1 MIQVLIIL
9 IITAGLLV
17 WGRIRSDVVALCSM
31 VALVLSGVITPE
43 EGLAGFSNSVV
54 IMIAGLFIV
63 GGAITQTGLARLISN
78 KVLSLAGESE
88 LRLFYLVILVTII
101 VGLFVSNTG
110 TVAILMPIVVTIASQ
125 SGVDARRLLMPMAFA
140 CSISGMM
147 TLIGTP
153 PTLIVHNSLI
163 ESGHEGLHFFTT
175 LPVGLV
181 ILLICGT
188 LLRPLSKLLARSGET
203 AMDTKRM
210 RKSPEQLSRQYN
222 LLEDLYRLRI
232 EEGSFLRK
240 KTLAELDLTGRFHC
254 SVIGV
259 KGVHLGARATVPTAE
274 TMLHRGFVLH
284 VSGAYEDV
292 QKLAEEACLTFLDDE
307 QEGQRTFSGRLSF
320 SEYGLAE
327 VVVKHGSRLVGRH
340 ISDTDLRQ
348 TYGIS
353 VVGLQRNRSYIT
365 HRLSRATLQEG
376 DMLLVQGTWEDIE
389 RLGGQEA
396 DLILLGEPATEAS
409 KAIISERGPV
419 AAAIIFLMILAMIL
433 DWLPPVMAVLIADI
447 LLILTRCFRSVKD
460 AIGTISWESVI
471 LFAAMIPLA
480 TAMDNTGLSTMI
492 SGGIVSGLGTY
503 GPYAVLAG
511 IMLGTQLL
519 TTFISNTATAVLFAP
534 IALQAASALGV
545 SPVPFMIGVSVAASM
560 CFMSPFA
567 TPPNAMV
574 MSVGKYSFMDYV
586 RVGLPLQVIVIA
598 AMVWLLPLFYPANSH
613 FDVLGGGGK

>member
-1 MIQVLIIL
+1 MVQVLIIL
-9 IITAGLLV
+9 IVTAGLLV

-31 VALVLSGVITPE
+31 VALVLTGVITPE

-110 TVAILMPIVVTIASQ
+110 TVAILMPIVVTIAAQ
-125 SGVDARRLLMPMAFA
+125 SGVDARRLMMPMAFA

-163 ESGHEGLHFFTT
+163 ESGHEGLQFFTT

-181 ILLICGT
+181 ILLICGA
-188 LLRPLSKLLARSGET
+188 LLWPLSKLLARSEET

-210 RKSPEQLSRQYN
+210 RKSPEQLSSQYN

-292 QKLAEEACLTFLDDE
+292 QRLAEEACLTFLDDE

-327 VVVKHGSRLVGRH
+327 VVVKHGSRLVGRR

-376 DMLLVQGTWEDIE
+376 DMLLLQGTWEDIE
-389 RLGGQEA
+389 RLGAQET

-419 AAAIIFLMILAMIL
+419 AAVIIFLMILAMIFN
-433 DWLPPVMAVLIADI
+433 WLPPVMAVLVADI

-480 TAMDNTGLSTMI
+480 TAMDNTGLSSMI

-534 IALQAASALGV
+534 IALQAASAIGV

-598 AMVWLLPLFYPANSH
+598 AMVWLLPLFYP
-613 FDVLGGGGK
+613 L

>member
-1 MIQVLIIL
+1 MVQVLIIL
-9 IITAGLLV
+9 IVTAGLLV

-31 VALVLSGVITPE
+31 VALVLTGVITPE

-110 TVAILMPIVVTIASQ
+110 TVAILMPIVVTIAAQ

-181 ILLICGT
+181 ILLICGA
-188 LLRPLSKLLARSGET
+188 LLRPLSKLLTSSKET
-203 AMDTKRM
+203 AVDTKRM
-210 RKSPEQLSRQYN
+210 RKSPEQLSSQYN

-284 VSGAYEDV
+284 VNGAYEDV
-292 QKLAEEACLTFLDDE
+292 KRLAGEACLTFLDDE

-327 VVVKHGSRLVGRH
+327 VVVKHGSRLVGRR

-376 DMLLVQGTWEDIE
+376 DMLLLQGTWEDIE
-389 RLGGQEA
+389 RLGAQET

-419 AAAIIFLMILAMIL
+419 AAVIIFLMILAMIFN
-433 DWLPPVMAVLIADI
+433 WLPPVMAVLVADI

-480 TAMDNTGLSTMI
+480 TAMDNTGLSSMI

-503 GPYAVLAG
+503 GSYAVLAG

-586 RVGLPLQVIVIA
+586 RVGLPLQVIVIV
-598 AMVWLLPLFYPANSH
+598 AMVWLLPLFYP
-613 FDVLGGGGK
+613 L

>member
-1 MIQVLIIL
+1 MVQVLIIL
-9 IITAGLLV
+9 IVTAGLLV

-31 VALVLSGVITPE
+31 VALVLTGVITPE

-78 KVLSLAGESE
+78 KVLSLAGESD

-110 TVAILMPIVVTIASQ
+110 TVAILMPIVVTIAAQ

-163 ESGHEGLHFFTT
+163 ESGHEGLQFFTT

-181 ILLICGT
+181 ILLICGA
-188 LLRPLSKLLARSGET
+188 LLRPLSKLLTRGEES
-203 AMDTKRM
+203 AIDTKRI
-210 RKSPEQLSRQYN
+210 RKSPEQLSSQYN

-284 VSGAYEDV
+284 VNGAYEDV
-292 QKLAEEACLTFLDDE
+292 KRLADEACLTFLDDE
-307 QEGQRTFSGRLSF
+307 LEGQRTFSGRLSF

-327 VVVKHGSRLVGRH
+327 VVVKHGSRLVGRR

-353 VVGLQRNRSYIT
+353 VVGLQRNRSYVT

-376 DMLLVQGTWEDIE
+376 DMLLLQGTWEDIE
-389 RLGGQEA
+389 RLGAQET

-409 KAIISERGPV
+409 KVIISERGPV
-419 AAAIIFLMILAMIL
+419 AAVIILLMILAMIFN
-433 DWLPPVMAVLIADI
+433 WLPPVMAVLVADI

-480 TAMDNTGLSTMI
+480 TAMDNTGLSSMI

-598 AMVWLLPLFYPANSH
+598 AMVWLLPLFYPI
-613 FDVLGGGGK
+613 

>member
-1 MIQVLIIL
+1 MVQVLIIL
-9 IITAGLLV
+9 IVTAGLLV

-31 VALVLSGVITPE
+31 VALVLTGVITPE

-110 TVAILMPIVVTIASQ
+110 TVAILMPIVVTIAAQ

-163 ESGHEGLHFFTT
+163 ESGHEGLQFFTT

-181 ILLICGT
+181 ILLICGA
-188 LLRPLSKLLARSGET
+188 LLWPLSKLLTSSEET

-210 RKSPEQLSRQYN
+210 RKSPEQLSSQYN

-292 QKLAEEACLTFLDDE
+292 QRLAEEACLTFLDDE

-327 VVVKHGSRLVGRH
+327 VVVKHGSRLVGRR

-376 DMLLVQGTWEDIE
+376 DMLLLQGTWEDIE
-389 RLGGQEA
+389 RLGAQEN

-419 AAAIIFLMILAMIL
+419 AAVIIFLMILAMIFN
-433 DWLPPVMAVLIADI
+433 WLPPVMAVLMADI

-480 TAMDNTGLSTMI
+480 TAMDNTGLSSMI

-598 AMVWLLPLFYPANSH
+598 AMVWLLPLFYP
-613 FDVLGGGGK
+613 L

>member
-1 MIQVLIIL
+1 MVQVLIIL
-9 IITAGLLV
+9 IVTAGLLV

-31 VALVLSGVITPE
+31 VALVLTGVITPE

-110 TVAILMPIVVTIASQ
+110 TVAILMPIVVTIAAQ

-163 ESGHEGLHFFTT
+163 ESGHEGLQFFTT

-181 ILLICGT
+181 ILLICGA
-188 LLRPLSKLLARSGET
+188 LLWSLSKLLASGKE
-203 AMDTKRM
+203 AAVDTKRM
-210 RKSPEQLSRQYN
+210 RKSPEQLSSQYN

-292 QKLAEEACLTFLDDE
+292 QRLAEEACLTFLDDE

-327 VVVKHGSRLVGRH
+327 VVVKHGSRLVGRR

-376 DMLLVQGTWEDIE
+376 DMLLLQGTWEDIE
-389 RLGGQEA
+389 RLGAQET

-419 AAAIIFLMILAMIL
+419 AAVIIFLMILAMIFN
-433 DWLPPVMAVLIADI
+433 WLPPVMAVLVADI

-480 TAMDNTGLSTMI
+480 TAMDNTGLSSMI

-598 AMVWLLPLFYPANSH
+598 AMVWLLPLFYP
-613 FDVLGGGGK
+613 L

>member
-1 MIQVLIIL
+1 M
-9 IITAGLLV
+9 
-17 WGRIRSDVVALCSM
+17 WGRIRSDVIALCSM
-31 VALVLSGVITPE
+31 LALVLTGIITPE

-163 ESGHEGLHFFTT
+163 ESGHEGLHFFST
-175 LPVGLV
+175 LPVGLM

-188 LLRPLSKLLARSGET
+188 LLRPLSKLLARSGKT
-203 AMDTKRM
+203 ATDTKRM

-254 SVIGV
+254 SLIGV

-307 QEGQRTFSGRLSF
+307 QEGQRTFSGQLSF

-365 HRLSRATLQEG
+365 HRLSRVTLQEG

-389 RLGGQEA
+389 RLGGQET

-419 AAAIIFLMILAMIL
+419 AAVIIFLMILAMIL

-480 TAMDNTGLSTMI
+480 TAMDNTGLSAMI

-511 IMLGTQLL
+511 IMLGTQVL
-519 TTFISNTATAVLFAP
+519 TMFISNTATAVLFAP

-545 SPVPFMIGVSVAASM
+545 SPIPLMIGVSVAASM
-560 CFMSPFA
+560 CFMSPFS

-586 RVGLPLQVIVIA
+586 RVGLPLQVVVIA
-598 AMVWLLPLFYPANSH
+598 AMVWLLPLFYP
-613 FDVLGGGGK
+613 L

>member
-1 MIQVLIIL
+1 MVQVLIIL
-9 IITAGLLV
+9 LLTAVLLM

-31 VALVLSGVITPE
+31 VALVLTGVITPE

-203 AMDTKRM
+203 ATDTKRM

-259 KGVHLGARATVPTAE
+259 KGVHLGARAMVPTAE

-292 QKLAEEACLTFLDDE
+292 QRLAEEACLTFLDDE
-307 QEGQRTFSGRLSF
+307 QEGQRTFSGQLSF

-340 ISDTDLRQ
+340 ISDTGLRQ

-419 AAAIIFLMILAMIL
+419 AAVIIFLMILAMIL

-480 TAMDNTGLSTMI
+480 TAMDNTGLSAMI

-511 IMLGTQLL
+511 IMLGTQVL
-519 TTFISNTATAVLFAP
+519 TMFISNTATAVLFAP
-534 IALQAASALGV
+534 IAFQAASALGV
-545 SPVPFMIGVSVAASM
+545 SPIPFMIGVSVAASM
-560 CFMSPFA
+560 CFMSPFS

-586 RVGLPLQVIVIA
+586 RVGLPLQVVVIA
-598 AMVWLLPLFYPANSH
+598 AMVWLLPLFYP
-613 FDVLGGGGK
+613 L

>member
-1 MIQVLIIL
+1 MVQVLIIL
-9 IITAGLLV
+9 IVTAGLLV

-31 VALVLSGVITPE
+31 VALVLTGVITPE

-78 KVLSLAGESE
+78 KVLSLAGESD

-110 TVAILMPIVVTIASQ
+110 TVAILMPIVVTIAAQ

-163 ESGHEGLHFFTT
+163 ESGHEGLQFFTT

-181 ILLICGT
+181 ILLICGA
-188 LLRPLSKLLARSGET
+188 LLRPLSKLLTRGEES
-203 AMDTKRM
+203 AIDTKRI
-210 RKSPEQLSRQYN
+210 RKSPEQLSSQYN

-284 VSGAYEDV
+284 VNGAYEDV
-292 QKLAEEACLTFLDDE
+292 KRLADEACLTFLDDE
-307 QEGQRTFSGRLSF
+307 LEGQRTFSGRLSF

-327 VVVKHGSRLVGRH
+327 VVVKHGSRLVGRR

-376 DMLLVQGTWEDIE
+376 DMLLLQGTWEDIE
-389 RLGGQEA
+389 RLGAQET

-419 AAAIIFLMILAMIL
+419 AAVIIFLMILAMIFN
-433 DWLPPVMAVLIADI
+433 WLPPVMAVLVADI

-480 TAMDNTGLSTMI
+480 TAMDNTGLSSMI

-503 GPYAVLAG
+503 GPYAVLVG

-534 IALQAASALGV
+534 IALQAASAIGV

-586 RVGLPLQVIVIA
+586 RIGLPLQVIVIA
-598 AMVWLLPLFYPANSH
+598 AMVWLLPLFYP
-613 FDVLGGGGK
+613 L

>member
-1 MIQVLIIL
+1 MVQVLITL
-9 IITAGLLV
+9 IVTAGLLV

-31 VALVLSGVITPE
+31 VALVLTGVITPE

-110 TVAILMPIVVTIASQ
+110 TVAILMPIVVTIAAQ

-163 ESGHEGLHFFTT
+163 ESGHEGLQFFTT

-181 ILLICGT
+181 ILLICGA
-188 LLRPLSKLLARSGET
+188 LLWPLSKLLARSEET

-210 RKSPEQLSRQYN
+210 RKSPEQLSSQYN

-292 QKLAEEACLTFLDDE
+292 QRLAEEACLTFLDDE

-327 VVVKHGSRLVGRH
+327 VVVKHGSRLVGRR

-376 DMLLVQGTWEDIE
+376 DMLLLQGTWEDIE
-389 RLGGQEA
+389 RLGAQET

-419 AAAIIFLMILAMIL
+419 AAVIIFVMILAMIFN
-433 DWLPPVMAVLIADI
+433 WLPPVMAVLVADI

-480 TAMDNTGLSTMI
+480 TAMDNTGLSSMI

-598 AMVWLLPLFYPANSH
+598 AMVWLLPLFYP
-613 FDVLGGGGK
+613 L

>member
-1 MIQVLIIL
+1 MVQVLIIL
-9 IITAGLLV
+9 IVTAGLLV

-31 VALVLSGVITPE
+31 VALVLTGVITPE

-78 KVLSLAGESE
+78 KVLSLAGESD

-110 TVAILMPIVVTIASQ
+110 TVAILMPIVVTIAAQ

-163 ESGHEGLHFFTT
+163 ESGHEGLQFFTT

-181 ILLICGT
+181 ILLICGA
-188 LLRPLSKLLARSGET
+188 LLRPLSKLLTSSKET
-203 AMDTKRM
+203 AVDTKRM
-210 RKSPEQLSRQYN
+210 RKSPEQLSSQYN

-284 VSGAYEDV
+284 VNGAYEDV
-292 QKLAEEACLTFLDDE
+292 KRLADEACLTFLDEE

-327 VVVKHGSRLVGRH
+327 VVVKHGSRLVGRR

-376 DMLLVQGTWEDIE
+376 DMLLLQGTWEDIE
-389 RLGGQEA
+389 RLGAQEN

-409 KAIISERGPV
+409 KVIISERGPV
-419 AAAIIFLMILAMIL
+419 AAVIIFLMILAMIFN
-433 DWLPPVMAVLIADI
+433 WLPPVMAVLVADI

-480 TAMDNTGLSTMI
+480 TAMDNTGLSSMI

-598 AMVWLLPLFYPANSH
+598 AMVWLLPLFYP
-613 FDVLGGGGK
+613 L

>member
-1 MIQVLIIL
+1 MVQVLIIL
-9 IITAGLLV
+9 LLTAVLLM

-31 VALVLSGVITPE
+31 VVLVLSGVITPE

-163 ESGHEGLHFFTT
+163 ESGHEGLHFFST

-203 AMDTKRM
+203 ATDTKRM

-254 SVIGV
+254 SLIGV

-307 QEGQRTFSGRLSF
+307 QEGQRTFSGQLSF

-389 RLGGQEA
+389 RLGGQET

-419 AAAIIFLMILAMIL
+419 AAVIIFLMILAMIL

-480 TAMDNTGLSTMI
+480 TAMDNTGLSAMI

-511 IMLGTQLL
+511 IILGTQVL
-519 TTFISNTATAVLFAP
+519 TMFISNTATAVLFAP

-545 SPVPFMIGVSVAASM
+545 SPIPFMIGVSVAASM
-560 CFMSPFA
+560 CFMSPFS

-586 RVGLPLQVIVIA
+586 RVGLPLQVVVIA
-598 AMVWLLPLFYPANSH
+598 AMVWLLPLFYP
-613 FDVLGGGGK
+613 L

>member
-1 MIQVLIIL
+1 MVQVLIIL
-9 IITAGLLV
+9 LLTAVLLM
-17 WGRIRSDVVALCSM
+17 WGRIRSDVIALCSM
-31 VALVLSGVITPE
+31 VALVLTGVITPE

-353 VVGLQRNRSYIT
+353 VVSLQRNRSYIT

-598 AMVWLLPLFYPANSH
+598 AMVWLLPLFYP
-613 FDVLGGGGK
+613 L

>member
-1 MIQVLIIL
+1 MVQVLIIL
-9 IITAGLLV
+9 IVTAGLLV

-31 VALVLSGVITPE
+31 VALVLTGVITPE

-110 TVAILMPIVVTIASQ
+110 TVAILMPIVVTIAGQ

-147 TLIGTP
+147 TLISTP

-163 ESGHEGLHFFTT
+163 ESGHEGLQFFTT

-181 ILLICGT
+181 ILLICGA
-188 LLRPLSKLLARSGET
+188 LLRPLSKLLTSSKEA
-203 AMDTKRM
+203 AVDTKRM
-210 RKSPEQLSRQYN
+210 RKSPEQLSSQYN
-222 LLEDLYRLRI
+222 LLEDLYRLRT

-259 KGVHLGARATVPTAE
+259 KGVHLGAQATVPTAE

-292 QKLAEEACLTFLDDE
+292 QRLAEEACLTFLDDE
-307 QEGQRTFSGRLSF
+307 QEGQRTFSGRISF

-327 VVVKHGSRLVGRH
+327 VVVKHGSRLVGRR

-353 VVGLQRNRSYIT
+353 VVGLQRHRSYIT

-376 DMLLVQGTWEDIE
+376 DMLLLQGTWEDIE
-389 RLGGQEA
+389 RLGAQEN

-419 AAAIIFLMILAMIL
+419 AAVIIFLMILAMIFN
-433 DWLPPVMAVLIADI
+433 WLPPVMAVLVADI

-480 TAMDNTGLSTMI
+480 TAMENTGLSSMI

-534 IALQAASALGV
+534 IALQAASAIGV
-545 SPVPFMIGVSVAASM
+545 SPVPFMIGVSVVASM

-567 TPPNAMV
+567 PRPM
-574 MSVGKYSFMDYV
+574 
-586 RVGLPLQVIVIA
+586 R
-598 AMVWLLPLFYPANSH
+598 W
-613 FDVLGGGGK
+613 

>member
-1 MIQVLIIL
+1 MVQVLIIL
-9 IITAGLLV
+9 IVTAGLLV

-31 VALVLSGVITPE
+31 VALVLTGVITPE

-110 TVAILMPIVVTIASQ
+110 TVAILMPIVVTIAAQ
-125 SGVDARRLLMPMAFA
+125 SGVDARRLMMPMAFA

-163 ESGHEGLHFFTT
+163 ESGHEGLQFFTT

-181 ILLICGT
+181 ILLICGA
-188 LLRPLSKLLARSGET
+188 LLWPLSKLLARSEET

-210 RKSPEQLSRQYN
+210 RKSPEQLSSQYN

-284 VSGAYEDV
+284 VSGAYQDV
-292 QKLAEEACLTFLDDE
+292 QRLAEEACLTFLDDE

-327 VVVKHGSRLVGRH
+327 VVVKHGSRLVGRR

-376 DMLLVQGTWEDIE
+376 DMLLLQGTWEDIE
-389 RLGGQEA
+389 RLGAQEN

-419 AAAIIFLMILAMIL
+419 AAVIIFLMILAMIFN
-433 DWLPPVMAVLIADI
+433 WLPPVMAVLVADI

-480 TAMDNTGLSTMI
+480 TAMDNTGLSSMI

-598 AMVWLLPLFYPANSH
+598 AMVWLLPLFYP
-613 FDVLGGGGK
+613 L

>member
-1 MIQVLIIL
+1 MVQVLVIL
-9 IITAGLLV
+9 LLTAILLM
-17 WGRIRSDVVALCSM
+17 WGRIRSDVIALCSM
-31 VALVLSGVITPE
+31 LALVLTGIITPE

-125 SGVDARRLLMPMAFA
+125 SRVDARRLLMPMAFA

-188 LLRPLSKLLARSGET
+188 LLRPLSKLLARSGKT
-203 AMDTKRM
+203 ATDTKRM

-254 SVIGV
+254 SLIGV

-307 QEGQRTFSGRLSF
+307 QEGQRTFSEQLSF

-327 VVVKHGSRLVGRH
+327 VVVKHGSRMIGKH
-340 ISDTDLRQ
+340 ISDTGLRQ

-389 RLGGQEA
+389 RLGGQET

-419 AAAIIFLMILAMIL
+419 AAVIIFLMILAMIL
-433 DWLPPVMAVLIADI
+433 DWLPPVMAVLITDI

-480 TAMDNTGLSTMI
+480 TAMDNTGLSATI

-511 IMLGTQLL
+511 IMLGTQVL
-519 TTFISNTATAVLFAP
+519 TMFISNTATAVLFAP

-545 SPVPFMIGVSVAASM
+545 SPIPFMIGVSVAASM
-560 CFMSPFA
+560 CFMSPFS

-586 RVGLPLQVIVIA
+586 RVGLPLQVVVIA
-598 AMVWLLPLFYPANSH
+598 AMVWLLPLFYP
-613 FDVLGGGGK
+613 L

>member
-1 MIQVLIIL
+1 MVQVLIIL
-9 IITAGLLV
+9 IVTAGLLV

-31 VALVLSGVITPE
+31 VALVLTGVITPE

-110 TVAILMPIVVTIASQ
+110 TVAILMPVVVTIAAQ

-163 ESGHEGLHFFTT
+163 ESGHEGLQFFTT

-181 ILLICGT
+181 ILLICGA
-188 LLRPLSKLLARSGET
+188 LLWPLSKLLASGKK
-203 AMDTKRM
+203 AAVDTKRM
-210 RKSPEQLSRQYN
+210 RKSPEQLSSQYN

-292 QKLAEEACLTFLDDE
+292 QRLADEACLTFLDEE

-327 VVVKHGSRLVGRH
+327 VVVKHGSRLVGRR

-376 DMLLVQGTWEDIE
+376 DMLLLQGTWEDIE
-389 RLGGQEA
+389 RLGAQET

-409 KAIISERGPV
+409 KVIISERGPV
-419 AAAIIFLMILAMIL
+419 AAVIILLMILAMIFN
-433 DWLPPVMAVLIADI
+433 WLPPVMAVLVADI

-480 TAMDNTGLSTMI
+480 TAMDNTGLSSMI

-598 AMVWLLPLFYPANSH
+598 AMVWLLPLFYP
-613 FDVLGGGGK
+613 L

>member
-1 MIQVLIIL
+1 M
-9 IITAGLLV
+9 
-17 WGRIRSDVVALCSM
+17 WGRIRSDVIALCSM
-31 VALVLSGVITPE
+31 LALVLTGIITPE

-203 AMDTKRM
+203 ATDTKRM

-254 SVIGV
+254 SLIGV

-307 QEGQRTFSGRLSF
+307 QEGQRTFSGQLSF

-327 VVVKHGSRLVGRH
+327 VVVKHGSRMIGKH
-340 ISDTDLRQ
+340 ISDTGLRQ

-389 RLGGQEA
+389 RLGGQET

-419 AAAIIFLMILAMIL
+419 AAVIIFLMILAMIL

-480 TAMDNTGLSTMI
+480 TAMDNTGLSAMI

-511 IMLGTQLL
+511 IMLGTQVL
-519 TTFISNTATAVLFAP
+519 TMFISNTATAVLFAP

-545 SPVPFMIGVSVAASM
+545 SPIPFMIGVSVAASM
-560 CFMSPFA
+560 CFMSPFS

-586 RVGLPLQVIVIA
+586 RVGLPLQVVVIA
-598 AMVWLLPLFYPANSH
+598 AMVWLLPLFYP
-613 FDVLGGGGK
+613 L

>member
-1 MIQVLIIL
+1 MVQVLIIL
-9 IITAGLLV
+9 IVTAGLLV

-31 VALVLSGVITPE
+31 VALVLTGVITPE

-110 TVAILMPIVVTIASQ
+110 TVAILMPIVVTIAAQ

-163 ESGHEGLHFFTT
+163 ESGHEGLQFFTT

-181 ILLICGT
+181 ILLICGA
-188 LLRPLSKLLARSGET
+188 LLWPLSKLLARSEET

-210 RKSPEQLSRQYN
+210 RKSPEQLSNQYN

-292 QKLAEEACLTFLDDE
+292 QRLAEEACLTFLDDE

-327 VVVKHGSRLVGRH
+327 VVVKHGSRLVGRR

-376 DMLLVQGTWEDIE
+376 DMLLLQGTWEDIE
-389 RLGGQEA
+389 RLGAQEN

-419 AAAIIFLMILAMIL
+419 AAVIIFLMILAMIFN
-433 DWLPPVMAVLIADI
+433 WLPPVMAVLVADI

-480 TAMDNTGLSTMI
+480 TAMDNTGLSSMI

-534 IALQAASALGV
+534 IALQAASAIGV

-598 AMVWLLPLFYPANSH
+598 AMVWLLPLFYP
-613 FDVLGGGGK
+613 L

>member
-1 MIQVLIIL
+1 M
-9 IITAGLLV
+9 
-17 WGRIRSDVVALCSM
+17 WGRVRSDVIALCSM
-31 VALVLSGVITPE
+31 VALVLTGVITPE

-188 LLRPLSKLLARSGET
+188 LLRPLSKLLARHGET
-203 AMDTKRM
+203 AMDTKRI

-292 QKLAEEACLTFLDDE
+292 QRLAEEACLTFLDDE
-307 QEGQRTFSGRLSF
+307 QEGQRTFSGQLSF

-340 ISDTDLRQ
+340 ISDTGLRQ

-419 AAAIIFLMILAMIL
+419 AAMIIFLMILAMIL
-433 DWLPPVMAVLIADI
+433 DWLPPVMTVLIADI

-480 TAMDNTGLSTMI
+480 TAMDNTGLSAMI

-511 IMLGTQLL
+511 IMLGTQVL
-519 TTFISNTATAVLFAP
+519 TMFISNTATAVLFAP

-545 SPVPFMIGVSVAASM
+545 SPIPFMIGVSVAASM
-560 CFMSPFA
+560 CFMSPFS

-586 RVGLPLQVIVIA
+586 RVGLPLQVVVIA
-598 AMVWLLPLFYPANSH
+598 AMVWLLPLFYP
-613 FDVLGGGGK
+613 L

>member
-101 VGLFVSNTG
+101 VGLYVSNTG

-203 AMDTKRM
+203 ATDTKRM

-254 SVIGV
+254 SLIGV

-307 QEGQRTFSGRLSF
+307 QEGQRTFSGQLSF

-327 VVVKHGSRLVGRH
+327 VVVKHGSRMIGKH
-340 ISDTDLRQ
+340 ISDTGLRQ

-389 RLGGQEA
+389 RLGGQET

-419 AAAIIFLMILAMIL
+419 AAVIIFLMILAMIL

-480 TAMDNTGLSTMI
+480 TAMDNTGLSAMI

-511 IMLGTQLL
+511 IMLGTQVL
-519 TTFISNTATAVLFAP
+519 TMFISNTATAVLFAP

-545 SPVPFMIGVSVAASM
+545 SPIPFMIGVSVAASM
-560 CFMSPFA
+560 CFMSPFS

-586 RVGLPLQVIVIA
+586 RVGLPLQVVVIA
-598 AMVWLLPLFYPANSH
+598 AMVWLLPLFYP
-613 FDVLGGGGK
+613 L

>member
-1 MIQVLIIL
+1 M
-9 IITAGLLV
+9 

-31 VALVLSGVITPE
+31 VALVLTGVITPE

-188 LLRPLSKLLARSGET
+188 LLRPLSKLLAHHGET
-203 AMDTKRM
+203 AMDTKRI

-259 KGVHLGARATVPTAE
+259 KGVHLGARAMVPTAE

-292 QKLAEEACLTFLDDE
+292 QRLAEEACLTFLDDE
-307 QEGQRTFSGRLSF
+307 QEGQRTFSGQLSF

-340 ISDTDLRQ
+340 ISDTGLRQ

-419 AAAIIFLMILAMIL
+419 AAVIIFLMILAMIL

-480 TAMDNTGLSTMI
+480 TAMDNTGLSAMI

-511 IMLGTQLL
+511 IMLGTQVL
-519 TTFISNTATAVLFAP
+519 TMFISNTATAVLFAP

-545 SPVPFMIGVSVAASM
+545 SPIPFMIGVSVAASM
-560 CFMSPFA
+560 CFMSPFS

-586 RVGLPLQVIVIA
+586 RVGLPLQVVVIA
-598 AMVWLLPLFYPANSH
+598 AMVWLLPLFYP
-613 FDVLGGGGK
+613 L

>member
-78 KVLSLAGESE
+78 RVLSLAGESE

-203 AMDTKRM
+203 ATDTKRM

-307 QEGQRTFSGRLSF
+307 QEGQRTFSGQLSF

-327 VVVKHGSRLVGRH
+327 VVVKHGSRMIGKH
-340 ISDTDLRQ
+340 ISDTGLRQ

-389 RLGGQEA
+389 RLGGQET

-419 AAAIIFLMILAMIL
+419 AAVIIFLMILAMIL
-433 DWLPPVMAVLIADI
+433 NWLPPVMAVLIADI

-480 TAMDNTGLSTMI
+480 TAMDNTGLSAMI

-511 IMLGTQLL
+511 IMLGTQVL
-519 TTFISNTATAVLFAP
+519 TMFISNTATAVLFAP

-545 SPVPFMIGVSVAASM
+545 SPIPFMIGVSVAASM
-560 CFMSPFA
+560 CFMSPFS

-586 RVGLPLQVIVIA
+586 RVGLPLQVVVIA
-598 AMVWLLPLFYPANSH
+598 AMVWLLPLFYP
-613 FDVLGGGGK
+613 L

>member
-1 MIQVLIIL
+1 MVQVLIIL
-9 IITAGLLV
+9 LLTAVLLM

-31 VALVLSGVITPE
+31 VALVLTGVITPE

-203 AMDTKRM
+203 ATDTKRM

-259 KGVHLGARATVPTAE
+259 KGVHLGARAMVPTAE

-292 QKLAEEACLTFLDDE
+292 QRLAEEACLTFLDDE
-307 QEGQRTFSGRLSF
+307 QEGQRTFSGQLSF

-340 ISDTDLRQ
+340 ISDTGLRQ

-480 TAMDNTGLSTMI
+480 TAMDNTGLSAMI

-511 IMLGTQLL
+511 IMLGTQVL
-519 TTFISNTATAVLFAP
+519 TMFISNTATAVLFAP

-545 SPVPFMIGVSVAASM
+545 SPIPFMIGVSVAASM
-560 CFMSPFA
+560 CFMSPFS

-586 RVGLPLQVIVIA
+586 RVGLPLQVVVIA
-598 AMVWLLPLFYPANSH
+598 AMVWLLPLFYP
-613 FDVLGGGGK
+613 L

>member
-1 MIQVLIIL
+1 MVQVLIIL
-9 IITAGLLV
+9 IVTAGLLV

-31 VALVLSGVITPE
+31 VALVLTGVITPE

-110 TVAILMPIVVTIASQ
+110 TVAILMPIVVTIAAQ

-163 ESGHEGLHFFTT
+163 ESGYEGLQFFTT

-181 ILLICGT
+181 ILLICGA
-188 LLRPLSKLLARSGET
+188 LLRPLSKLLTRGEES
-203 AMDTKRM
+203 ALDTKRI
-210 RKSPEQLSRQYN
+210 RKSPEQLSSQYN

-292 QKLAEEACLTFLDDE
+292 QRLAEEACLTFLDEE

-327 VVVKHGSRLVGRH
+327 VVVKHGSRLVGRR

-376 DMLLVQGTWEDIE
+376 DMLLLQGTWEDIE
-389 RLGGQEA
+389 RLGAQEA

-419 AAAIIFLMILAMIL
+419 AAVIILLMILAMIFN
-433 DWLPPVMAVLIADI
+433 WLPPVMAVLVADI

-480 TAMDNTGLSTMI
+480 TAMDNTGLSSMI
-492 SGGIVSGLGTY
+492 SGGIVSGLGSY

-519 TTFISNTATAVLFAP
+519 TMFISNTATAVLFAP

-545 SPVPFMIGVSVAASM
+545 SPLPFMIGVSVAASM
-560 CFMSPFA
+560 CFMSPFS

-598 AMVWLLPLFYPANSH
+598 AMVWLLPLFYP
-613 FDVLGGGGK
+613 L

>member
-1 MIQVLIIL
+1 MVQVLIIL
-9 IITAGLLV
+9 LLTAVLLM
-17 WGRIRSDVVALCSM
+17 WGRVRSDVIALCSM
-31 VALVLSGVITPE
+31 VALVLTGVITPE

-188 LLRPLSKLLARSGET
+188 LLRPLSKLLARHGET
-203 AMDTKRM
+203 AMDTKRI

-292 QKLAEEACLTFLDDE
+292 QRLAEEACLTFLDDE
-307 QEGQRTFSGRLSF
+307 QEGQRTFSGQLSF

-340 ISDTDLRQ
+340 ISDTGLRQ

-419 AAAIIFLMILAMIL
+419 AAMIIFLMILAMIL
-433 DWLPPVMAVLIADI
+433 DWLPPVMTVLIADI

-480 TAMDNTGLSTMI
+480 TAMDNTGLSAMI

-511 IMLGTQLL
+511 IMLGTQVL
-519 TTFISNTATAVLFAP
+519 TMFISNTATAVLFAP

-545 SPVPFMIGVSVAASM
+545 SPIPFMIGVSVAASM
-560 CFMSPFA
+560 CFMSPFS

-586 RVGLPLQVIVIA
+586 RVGLPLQVVVIA
-598 AMVWLLPLFYPANSH
+598 AMVWLLPLFYP
-613 FDVLGGGGK
+613 L

>member
-1 MIQVLIIL
+1 MVQVLIIL
-9 IITAGLLV
+9 IVTAGLLV

-31 VALVLSGVITPE
+31 VALVLTGVITPE

-110 TVAILMPIVVTIASQ
+110 TVAILMPIVVTIAAQ

-163 ESGHEGLHFFTT
+163 ESGHEGLQFFTT

-181 ILLICGT
+181 ILLICGA
-188 LLRPLSKLLARSGET
+188 LLWPLSKLLARSEET

-210 RKSPEQLSRQYN
+210 RKSPEQLSSQYN

-292 QKLAEEACLTFLDDE
+292 QRLAEEACLTFLDDE

-327 VVVKHGSRLVGRH
+327 VVVKHGSRLVGRR

-376 DMLLVQGTWEDIE
+376 DMLLLQGTWEDIE
-389 RLGGQEA
+389 RLGAQET

-419 AAAIIFLMILAMIL
+419 AAVIIFLMILAMIFN
-433 DWLPPVMAVLIADI
+433 WLPPVMAVLVADI

-480 TAMDNTGLSTMI
+480 TAMDNTGLSSLI

-598 AMVWLLPLFYPANSH
+598 AMVWLLPLFYP
-613 FDVLGGGGK
+613 L

>member
-1 MIQVLIIL
+1 MVQVLVIL
-9 IITAGLLV
+9 LLTAVLLM
-17 WGRIRSDVVALCSM
+17 WGRIRSDVIALCSM
-31 VALVLSGVITPE
+31 LALVLTGIITPE

-203 AMDTKRM
+203 ATDTKRM

-254 SVIGV
+254 SLIGV

-307 QEGQRTFSGRLSF
+307 QEGQRTFSGQLSF

-327 VVVKHGSRLVGRH
+327 VVVKHGSRMIGKH
-340 ISDTDLRQ
+340 ISDTGLRQ

-389 RLGGQEA
+389 RLGGQET

-419 AAAIIFLMILAMIL
+419 AAVIIFLMILAMIL

-480 TAMDNTGLSTMI
+480 TAMDNTGLSAMI

-511 IMLGTQLL
+511 IMLGTQVL
-519 TTFISNTATAVLFAP
+519 TMFISNTATAVLFAP

-545 SPVPFMIGVSVAASM
+545 SPIPFMIGVSVAASM
-560 CFMSPFA
+560 CFMSPFS

-586 RVGLPLQVIVIA
+586 RVGLPLQVVVIA
-598 AMVWLLPLFYPANSH
+598 AMVWLLPLFYP
-613 FDVLGGGGK
+613 L

>member
-1 MIQVLIIL
+1 M
-9 IITAGLLV
+9 

-31 VALVLSGVITPE
+31 VVLVLSGVITPE

-163 ESGHEGLHFFTT
+163 ESGHEGLHFFST

-203 AMDTKRM
+203 ATDTKRM

-254 SVIGV
+254 SLIGV

-307 QEGQRTFSGRLSF
+307 QEGQRTFSGQLSF

-327 VVVKHGSRLVGRH
+327 VVVKHGSRMIGKH
-340 ISDTDLRQ
+340 ISDTGLRQ

-389 RLGGQEA
+389 RLGGQET

-419 AAAIIFLMILAMIL
+419 AAVIIFLMILAMIL

-480 TAMDNTGLSTMI
+480 TAMDNTGLSAMI

-511 IMLGTQLL
+511 IMLGTQVL
-519 TTFISNTATAVLFAP
+519 TMFISNTATAVLFAP
-534 IALQAASALGV
+534 IALRAASALGV
-545 SPVPFMIGVSVAASM
+545 SPIPFMIGVSVAASM
-560 CFMSPFA
+560 CFMSPFS

-586 RVGLPLQVIVIA
+586 RVGLPLQVVVIA
-598 AMVWLLPLFYPANSH
+598 AMVWLLPLFYP
-613 FDVLGGGGK
+613 L

>member
-1 MIQVLIIL
+1 MVQVLIIL
-9 IITAGLLV
+9 IVTAGLLV

-31 VALVLSGVITPE
+31 VALVLTGVITPE

-78 KVLSLAGESE
+78 KVLSLAGESD

-110 TVAILMPIVVTIASQ
+110 TVAILMPIVVTIAAQ

-163 ESGHEGLHFFTT
+163 ESGHEGLQFFTT

-181 ILLICGT
+181 ILLICGA
-188 LLRPLSKLLARSGET
+188 LLRPLSKLLTRGEES
-203 AMDTKRM
+203 AMDTKRI
-210 RKSPEQLSRQYN
+210 RKSPEQLSSQYN

-292 QKLAEEACLTFLDDE
+292 QRLADEACLTFLDEE

-327 VVVKHGSRLVGRH
+327 VVVKHGSRLVGRR

-376 DMLLVQGTWEDIE
+376 DMLLLQGTWEDIE
-389 RLGGQEA
+389 RLGAQET

-419 AAAIIFLMILAMIL
+419 AAVIIFLMILAMIFN
-433 DWLPPVMAVLIADI
+433 WLPPVMAVLVADI

-480 TAMDNTGLSTMI
+480 TAMDNTGLSSMI

-598 AMVWLLPLFYPANSH
+598 AMVWLLPLFYP
-613 FDVLGGGGK
+613 L

>member
-1 MIQVLIIL
+1 MPYGIRDTMIQVLIIL

-175 LPVGLV
+175 LPVGLM

-203 AMDTKRM
+203 ATDTKRM

-307 QEGQRTFSGRLSF
+307 QEGQRTFSGQLSF

-327 VVVKHGSRLVGRH
+327 VVVKHGSRMIGKH
-340 ISDTDLRQ
+340 ISDTGLRQ

-389 RLGGQEA
+389 RLGGQET

-419 AAAIIFLMILAMIL
+419 AAVIIFLMILAMIL

-480 TAMDNTGLSTMI
+480 TAMDNTGLSAMI

-511 IMLGTQLL
+511 IMLGTQVL
-519 TTFISNTATAVLFAP
+519 TMFISNTATAVLFAP

-545 SPVPFMIGVSVAASM
+545 SPIPFMIGVSVAASM
-560 CFMSPFA
+560 CFMSPFS

-586 RVGLPLQVIVIA
+586 RVGLPLQVVVIA
-598 AMVWLLPLFYPANSH
+598 AMVWLLPLFYP
-613 FDVLGGGGK
+613 L

>member
-203 AMDTKRM
+203 ATDTKRM

-254 SVIGV
+254 SLIGV

-307 QEGQRTFSGRLSF
+307 QEGQRTFSGQLSF

-327 VVVKHGSRLVGRH
+327 VVVKHGSRMIGKH
-340 ISDTDLRQ
+340 ISDTGLRQ

-389 RLGGQEA
+389 RLGGQET

-419 AAAIIFLMILAMIL
+419 AAVIIFLMILAMIL

-480 TAMDNTGLSTMI
+480 TAMDNTGLSAMI

-511 IMLGTQLL
+511 IMLGTQVL
-519 TTFISNTATAVLFAP
+519 TMFISNTATAVLFAP

-545 SPVPFMIGVSVAASM
+545 SPIPFMIGVSVAASM
-560 CFMSPFA
+560 CFMSPFS

-586 RVGLPLQVIVIA
+586 RVGLPLQVVVIA
-598 AMVWLLPLFYPANSH
+598 AMVWLLPLFYP
-613 FDVLGGGGK
+613 L

>member
-1 MIQVLIIL
+1 M
-9 IITAGLLV
+9 
-17 WGRIRSDVVALCSM
+17 WGRIRSDVIALCSM
-31 VALVLSGVITPE
+31 LALVLTGIITPE

-163 ESGHEGLHFFTT
+163 ESGHEGLHFFST

-203 AMDTKRM
+203 ATDTKRM

-259 KGVHLGARATVPTAE
+259 KGVHLGACATVPTAE

-292 QKLAEEACLTFLDDE
+292 QRLAEEACLTFLDDE
-307 QEGQRTFSGRLSF
+307 QEGQRTFSGQLSF

-340 ISDTDLRQ
+340 ISDTGLRQ

-419 AAAIIFLMILAMIL
+419 AAVIIFLMILAMIL

-471 LFAAMIPLA
+471 LFVAMIPLA
-480 TAMDNTGLSTMI
+480 TAMDNTGLSAMI

-511 IMLGTQLL
+511 IMLGTQVL
-519 TTFISNTATAVLFAP
+519 TMFISNTATAVLFAP

-545 SPVPFMIGVSVAASM
+545 SPIPFMIGVSVAASM
-560 CFMSPFA
+560 CFMSPFS

-586 RVGLPLQVIVIA
+586 RVGLPLQVVVIA
-598 AMVWLLPLFYPANSH
+598 AMVWLLPLFYP
-613 FDVLGGGGK
+613 L

>member
-125 SGVDARRLLMPMAFA
+125 SCVDARRLLMPMAFA

-163 ESGHEGLHFFTT
+163 ESGHEGLHFFST

-188 LLRPLSKLLARSGET
+188 LLRPLSKLLDRSGET
-203 AMDTKRM
+203 ATDTKRM

-254 SVIGV
+254 SLIGV

-307 QEGQRTFSGRLSF
+307 QEGQRTFSGQLSF

-353 VVGLQRNRSYIT
+353 VIGLQRNRSYIT

-389 RLGGQEA
+389 RLGGQET

-419 AAAIIFLMILAMIL
+419 AAVIIFLMILAMIL
-433 DWLPPVMAVLIADI
+433 NWLPPVMAVLIADI

-480 TAMDNTGLSTMI
+480 TAMDNTGLSAMI

-511 IMLGTQLL
+511 IMLGTQVL
-519 TTFISNTATAVLFAP
+519 TMFISNTATAVLFAP

-545 SPVPFMIGVSVAASM
+545 SPIPFMIGVSVAASM
-560 CFMSPFA
+560 CFMSPFS

-586 RVGLPLQVIVIA
+586 RVGLPLQVVVIA
-598 AMVWLLPLFYPANSH
+598 AMVWLLPLFYP
-613 FDVLGGGGK
+613 L